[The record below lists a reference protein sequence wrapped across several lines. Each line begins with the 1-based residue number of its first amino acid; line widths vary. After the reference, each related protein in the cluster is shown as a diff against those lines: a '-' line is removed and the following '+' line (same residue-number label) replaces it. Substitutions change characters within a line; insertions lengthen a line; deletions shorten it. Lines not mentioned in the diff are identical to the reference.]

1 MARSVRDGRLRGNG
15 DWNASEWLQTDLRAR
30 ESGTTFYAA
39 ATESLGHLRIY
50 RVINGGWTQIAD
62 LLALHQINGSGFIEC
77 IGSTIRVQDTSGRF
91 LQVTDTAIPGPGN
104 WLVTFGTETL
114 FENLDTVALNAAG
127 IGHQGSYAVGGG
139 TLNASGIGHQR
150 SYGIGGG
157 TVTAPTLEAA
167 GIGHQRSYAVGTGTL
182 NASGQGHQA
191 SYSVGGASLN
201 AAGIGHQASY
211 GLWSMDTPWFPGPT
225 RVIIEDSRTSLT
237 IEDSRTSLTIE

>member
-1 MARSVRDGRLRGNG
+1 MARSVRDGRLSGNG
-15 DWNASEWLQTDLRAR
+15 EDGGAWDGRYWEARAR
-30 ESGTTFYAA
+30 ESGTTFYGAEVFA
-39 ATESLGHLRIY
+39 PDGIALMRVVNGVHTHLAHLPEP
-50 RVINGGWTQIAD
+50 N
-62 LLALHQINGSGFIEC
+62 SGDGLIEC
-77 IGSTIRVQDTSGRF
+77 IGSTIRGATSGQQV
-91 LQVTDTAIPGPGN
+91 QVTDTAIPGPGN
-104 WLVTFGTETL
+104 WRVTFGTETG
-114 FENLDTVALNAAG
+114 FTNLDAVGLNASG
-127 IGHQGSYAVGGG
+127 IGHQTSYAVGGG

-201 AAGIGHQASY
+201 AAGIGHQVSY
-211 GLWSMDTPWFPGPT
+211 GSWSMDTPWFPGPT

>member
-1 MARSVRDGRLRGNG
+1 MTRSVRDGLIRGRVDA
-15 DWNASEWLQTDLRAR
+15 DWRIIFRAR
-30 ESGTTFYAA
+30 ETGTTFY
-39 ATESLGHLRIY
+39 EGLLWSGDGYELRIT
-50 RVINGGWTQIAD
+50 RVVNGVHTQ
-62 LLALHQINGSGFIEC
+62 LGSLHNNDFTPNEAAFEI
-77 IGSTIRVQDTSGRF
+77 IGSTIRVAPNFGPTITI
-91 LQVTDTAIPGPGN
+91 TDTAIPGPGN
-104 WLVTFGTETL
+104 WLVAFGTETL
-114 FENLDTVALNAAG
+114 FENLDTVALSAAG
-127 IGHQGSYAVGGG
+127 IGHQRSYAVGGG

-191 SYSVGGASLN
+191 SYGIGGASLN
-201 AAGIGHQASY
+201 AAGIGHQVSY